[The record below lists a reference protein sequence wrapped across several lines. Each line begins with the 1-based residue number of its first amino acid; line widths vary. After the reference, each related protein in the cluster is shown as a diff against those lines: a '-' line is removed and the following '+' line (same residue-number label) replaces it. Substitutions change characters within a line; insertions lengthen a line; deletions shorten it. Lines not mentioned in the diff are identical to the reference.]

1 MKKKTPTKTSR
12 KDAQQGGPPGR
23 PAAKG
28 LRPADSAV
36 AREALHCGQK
46 HPFFV
51 GVALQHQTASIDMG
65 AARE

>member
-1 MKKKTPTKTSR
+1 MKKKTPK
-12 KDAQQGGPPGR
+12 R
-23 PAAKG
+23 PVARPRAANAAKG